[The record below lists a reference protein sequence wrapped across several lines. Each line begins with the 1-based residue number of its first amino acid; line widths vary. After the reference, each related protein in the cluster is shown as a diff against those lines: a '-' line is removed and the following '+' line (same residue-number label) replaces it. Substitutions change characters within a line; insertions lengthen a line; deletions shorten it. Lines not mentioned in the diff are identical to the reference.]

1 MATFILPILF
11 IPMQNVQN
19 FEFCYEMSL
28 DGWVLQAMQSFAQH
42 ILLNYMEAGECALT
56 IRHLSRKN
64 RMKQ

>member
-28 DGWVLQAMQSFAQH
+28 DGWVLQAM
-42 ILLNYMEAGECALT
+42 
-56 IRHLSRKN
+56 
-64 RMKQ
+64 